1 MAFPIMTLVFG
12 IPPPVARDFS
22 YMIQSVGM
30 TAAAFT
36 ILWMK
41 VQVEWKSIIYCT
53 IGNAPHKAWRC
64 ARDMVVCICVCVC
77 GGGGWGGG

>member
-1 MAFPIMTLVFG
+1 MTLVFG
-12 IPPPVARDFS
+12 IAPPVARDFS

-41 VQVEWKSIIYCT
+41 VEVAWKFWRYF
-53 IGNAPHKAWRC
+53 APTFIHNILKR
-64 ARDMVVCICVCVC
+64 
-77 GGGGWGGG
+77 